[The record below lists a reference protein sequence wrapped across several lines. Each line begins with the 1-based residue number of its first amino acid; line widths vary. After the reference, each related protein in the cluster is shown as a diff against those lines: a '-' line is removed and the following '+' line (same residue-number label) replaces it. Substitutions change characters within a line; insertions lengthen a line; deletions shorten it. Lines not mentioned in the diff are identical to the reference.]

1 MLLKFS
7 IKVFLSVLFFFFLFQ
22 HNEWCECNYVIHHD
36 NKNEIISVTFTDFR
50 QVLVL
55 TRLQELIQK

>member
-1 MLLKFS
+1 MLFKFS

-36 NKNEIISVTFTDFR
+36 NKNEIISGSLTSGKSWYSQGFR
-50 QVLVL
+50 S
-55 TRLQELIQK
+55 